1 MHSPDEP
8 DMPSVGSASAGA
20 VSARVLIERM
30 CRVLALAALI
40 AAIWWMWKPDL
51 SAVPDGRTRMF
62 SVDDRQSEL
71 ANDIA
76 RFLRDP
82 ARSSDTLLASL
93 NALPGPSA
101 RALLGAVAA
110 AGLPF
115 QWLDSSGA
123 RGLAL
128 SVTRDASPAAPV
140 ELRASWPMGT
150 LPLVIT
156 DRGGLIDS
164 LDPGADSRVTNPSS
178 HDSRVLQVS
187 AWRLA
192 AASSPV
198 EARLGH
204 SVAIQQEHAARPPKR
219 VMLVGT
225 PSWESKFTTVALE
238 EAGWVVDSRI
248 QLSPTAFSESGN
260 PGRLDTARY
269 DVVVVVDSMQVDAA
283 AIRRFVR
290 LGGGL
295 VLTGDALRIPE
306 LADLRPARAIRL
318 QAAIAGAL
326 LGPAPRDGLESWLL
340 SAEPGAE
347 TLVASN
353 RANGSPLVLARRDGA
368 GRVLAMAYRQL
379 WRWRMEGS
387 DEGMS
392 EHRNWWSA
400 VLAAAAFSNTGQS
413 GAVMADPF
421 PGDAAPWADMA
432 AMAGMPLDSVQ
443 TGVIPLSRDS
453 RTRALAYRLPL
464 PAILFAVMAISL
476 LVEWTSRRLRGA
488 R

>member
-1 MHSPDEP
+1 MHSPGEP
-8 DMPSVGSASAGA
+8 GMPSAGSAP
-20 VSARVLIERM
+20 ARLLIERM
-30 CRVLALAALI
+30 CRVLTLAALI
-40 AAIWWMWKPDL
+40 AAIWWMWKPGL
-51 SAVPDGRTRMF
+51 SAAPDGRTRVF
-62 SVDDRQSEL
+62 SVDDSQADL
-71 ANDIA
+71 AGDIA

-93 NALPGPSA
+93 NALPDASA

-128 SVTRDASPAAPV
+128 SVTRDASPAALA

-150 LPLVIT
+150 LPLIIA
-156 DRGGLIDS
+156 DRGGVIDS
-164 LDPGADSRVTNPSS
+164 LDPGTDLRAATPSTYEN
-178 HDSRVLQVS
+178 HGLQVS

-192 AASSPV
+192 AASPPM

-204 SVAIQQEHAARPPKR
+204 SVAIRQGHAARPPRR

-225 PSWESKFTTVALE
+225 PSWESKFTTAALE
-238 EAGWVVDSRI
+238 EAGWGVDSRL

-269 DVVVVVDSMQVDAA
+269 DVVVVVDSTHVDAA

-326 LGPAPRDGLESWLL
+326 VGPAPRDGLESWLL

-347 TLVASN
+347 TLVASA
-353 RANGSPLVLARRDGA
+353 RVNGSPLVLARRDGA
-368 GRVLAMAYRQL
+368 GRVVAMAYRQL

-400 VLAAAAFSNTGQS
+400 VLAAAAFSNADQS
-413 GAVMADPF
+413 GTVMADPL

-432 AMAGMPLDSVQ
+432 AMAGMPLDSVH
-443 TGVIPLSRDS
+443 TRVIPMSRGS
-453 RTRALAYRLPL
+453 GTRALSYRLPL
-464 PAILFAVMAISL
+464 PAILFAVVAISL